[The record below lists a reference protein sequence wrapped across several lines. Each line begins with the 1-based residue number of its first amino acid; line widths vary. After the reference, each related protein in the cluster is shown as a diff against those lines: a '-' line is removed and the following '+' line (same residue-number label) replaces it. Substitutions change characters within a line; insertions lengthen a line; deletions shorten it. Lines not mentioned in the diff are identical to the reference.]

1 MIPQTP
7 FILVENKLKDLISYL
22 KNYRYN
28 RFTSVVISSKY
39 ITIEMKI
46 EPIFHGK
53 YIIRIKKQLD
63 ENIDPDNAIIK
74 LIF

>member
-46 EPIFHGK
+46 KPIFHGK
-53 YIIRIKKQLD
+53 YIICIKKQLD